1 VNQKKIIITGGGT
14 GGHVFPALAIAEEM
28 RAHEWLVHYVGTSHG
43 MEAKLVPEANF
54 PFFTVKTGAVKDQN
68 ILKVFRT
75 VWHLFLGLIWAIRFL
90 INEKPA
96 AVLGVGG
103 YVSVPVCLAAF
114 LLRIPLFL
122 QEQNSSVGIANRFLG
137 RLAKK
142 IFLGFPQAVTYFDK
156 NKCINTGNPLRPAFY
171 ENRLPNYDPS
181 NQFLLILGGSQ
192 GSKAINDAVLRFL
205 PSLLAKFPNLQVFHQ
220 TGQRDFEAVKSAAG
234 SRFGSRYV
242 YEPFVKD
249 MSALYGKASLV
260 IARSGAL
267 TVSELIQ
274 VGRPAIFV
282 PFPRKGQNDQITNAY
297 LIADHGAA
305 KVVEQGEG
313 FSERLEKTTLEIF
326 EPSVLERMSK
336 GYESLRF
343 GNALTLI
350 ANEIMAQSG
359 VGIK

>member
-1 VNQKKIIITGGGT
+1 MNQNKIIITGGGT

-28 RAHEWLVHYVGTSHG
+28 RSRGWAVQYVGTSHG

-54 PFFTVKTGAVKDQN
+54 PFFTVKTGAVKDQS
-68 ILKVFRT
+68 ILKIVLT
-75 VWHLFLGLIWAIRFL
+75 LWDLFLGLIWAIRFL
-90 INEKPA
+90 IHEKPN

-103 YVSVPVCLAAF
+103 YVSVPVCLAGF

-142 IFLGFPQAVTYFDK
+142 VFLGFPQAISYFDK
-156 NKCINTGNPLRPAFY
+156 KKCINTGNPLRPAFY
-171 ENRLPNYDPS
+171 GSKLPNYEP
-181 NQFLLILGGSQ
+181 NKQFILILGGSQ
-192 GSKAINDAVLRFL
+192 GSKAINEAVLKFL
-205 PSLLAKFPNLQVFHQ
+205 PNLLAKFPNIQIFHQ
-220 TGQRDFEAVKSAAG
+220 TGQRDFESVKAALG
-234 SRFGSRYV
+234 SGFGSQYI

-249 MSALYGKASLV
+249 MIGLYGRASLV
-260 IARSGAL
+260 ISRSGAL

-274 VGRPAIFV
+274 VGRPAIFI
-282 PFPRKGQNDQITNAY
+282 PYPRKGQNDQITNAY
-297 LIADHGAA
+297 LIANHGAA

-326 EPSVLERMSK
+326 EPSVLERMAK
-336 GYESLRF
+336 GYEPLRF

-350 ANEIMAQSG
+350 GNEIVAQSVVAG
-359 VGIK
+359 R